1 MKSTDS
7 EQEGVG
13 MELEQY
19 RNRLEQMVEEKSK
32 DLIAIQENLEA
43 TNRRQ
48 ALFIKVL
55 QILQL
60 EPDIPTAMNMAL
72 AEIGR
77 YTGVDRLA
85 TWENH
90 LDGITYGCTN
100 EWCNDG
106 IEPAIDY
113 LRSMTIEAGKPWFD
127 MLEENH
133 IICTSDIYSLDPFIT
148 QMLEIQGVK
157 AIAVFPLSQ
166 LGVHFGFLSFN
177 FCWNK
182 QWDEKDVELMSQ
194 ISQIVSTATKR
205 WQVETSLQLSQR
217 TMQKVLD
224 NINANIF
231 VCDYDTQKVL
241 FANKPF
247 REEAGQVSGNAEC
260 WKMLNAG
267 LNGLCAHCPKPQL
280 LDADRK
286 FTGVHFWEDYNPIT
300 ERWYTIQSMAIKWL
314 DGRWAIMEL
323 ATDITTRKQVEL
335 ELILAKEKA
344 EESDRLKSAF
354 LANMSHEIRTPL
366 NAIVGFSEII
376 ALTEDEVEK
385 AEYLNIIQK
394 NSNLLL
400 QLINDILDLSRIES
414 GKSEMNFQ
422 LVEMTGL
429 IDEVE
434 KVHRLKMKTG
444 IRLNVIRPDEEIWIM
459 VDRNRITQVLFN
471 FLSNAIKNTHEG
483 AITLGLEVCGEW
495 LKVYVTDTGCGIA
508 KEKLP
513 LIFNRFEKLNDFVQG
528 TGLGL
533 PICQSIVERLGGKIS
548 VESEVGVGSTFVMT
562 LPYRQFVLGADG
574 EPVEINAHVE
584 RRSDGRKK
592 ILIAED
598 TESNFMQINIL
609 LKKDYTI
616 SWVTNG
622 EEAVNS
628 FLHERPDLIL
638 MDIRMPVM
646 NGIQATEKIRTIDID
661 LPIVAVTA
669 NAFLIEQQQALAAGC
684 NDIIA
689 KPYTYERLKE
699 TIIKYI

>member
-1 MKSTDS
+1 MIHFVIMAQDKIKMHDSASHTTEKDENTELLKEKLLKVNSVLAAHQIALWEININTLECTFTQEYFESLGLDKVGIRYQNLEEFCSFVHPDDKHLVSLDGFQKKLDGFEESKVLRVRCVGAHGEIVWLEDHLLSVEKDRSGNPESLLCYTVNVTGQCERETRISRMEERNRKIIQALPEFIFIFDENFFLIDVLMSSDTILLHPVEQLRGADGRTIYSPEVSDLFLRNIRQCLEDGELKEIEYPLDVDDCERHYFQARIAPFEDNKVMALIHDIGDRVQRSNELIEAKQRAEEADRMKS
-7 EQEGVG
+7 V
-13 MELEQY
+13 
-19 RNRLEQMVEEKSK
+19 
-32 DLIAIQENLEA
+32 
-43 TNRRQ
+43 
-48 ALFIKVL
+48 
-55 QILQL
+55 
-60 EPDIPTAMNMAL
+60 
-72 AEIGR
+72 
-77 YTGVDRLA
+77 
-85 TWENH
+85 
-90 LDGITYGCTN
+90 
-100 EWCNDG
+100 
-106 IEPAIDY
+106 
-113 LRSMTIEAGKPWFD
+113 
-127 MLEENH
+127 
-133 IICTSDIYSLDPFIT
+133 
-148 QMLEIQGVK
+148 
-157 AIAVFPLSQ
+157 
-166 LGVHFGFLSFN
+166 
-177 FCWNK
+177 
-182 QWDEKDVELMSQ
+182 
-194 ISQIVSTATKR
+194 
-205 WQVETSLQLSQR
+205 
-217 TMQKVLD
+217 
-224 NINANIF
+224 
-231 VCDYDTQKVL
+231 
-241 FANKPF
+241 
-247 REEAGQVSGNAEC
+247 
-260 WKMLNAG
+260 
-267 LNGLCAHCPKPQL
+267 
-280 LDADRK
+280 
-286 FTGVHFWEDYNPIT
+286 
-300 ERWYTIQSMAIKWL
+300 
-314 DGRWAIMEL
+314 
-323 ATDITTRKQVEL
+323 
-335 ELILAKEKA
+335 
-344 EESDRLKSAF
+344 F

-434 KVHRLKMKTG
+434 KVHRLKMKTA

-628 FLHERPDLIL
+628 FLRERPDLIL

-646 NGIQATEKIRTIDID
+646 NGIQATEKIRTVDID

>member
-1 MKSTDS
+1 MIHFVIMAQDKIKMHDSASHTTEKDENTELLKEKLLKVNSVLAAHQIALWEININTLECTFTQEYFESLGLDKVGIRYQNLEEFCSFVNPDDKHLVSLEGFQKKLDGFDESNVLRVRCVGAHGEIVWLEDHLLSVEKDKSGNLERLLCYTVNVTGQCEREAHISRVEERNRKIIQALPEFIFILDQDFFITDVLMSSDTILLHPVEQLRGADGRTIYSPEVSDLFLRNIRQCLEDGELKEIEYPLDVDDCERHYFQARIAPFEDNKVMALIHDIGDRVQRSNELIEAKQRAEEADRMKS
-7 EQEGVG
+7 V
-13 MELEQY
+13 
-19 RNRLEQMVEEKSK
+19 
-32 DLIAIQENLEA
+32 
-43 TNRRQ
+43 
-48 ALFIKVL
+48 
-55 QILQL
+55 
-60 EPDIPTAMNMAL
+60 
-72 AEIGR
+72 
-77 YTGVDRLA
+77 
-85 TWENH
+85 
-90 LDGITYGCTN
+90 
-100 EWCNDG
+100 
-106 IEPAIDY
+106 
-113 LRSMTIEAGKPWFD
+113 
-127 MLEENH
+127 
-133 IICTSDIYSLDPFIT
+133 
-148 QMLEIQGVK
+148 
-157 AIAVFPLSQ
+157 
-166 LGVHFGFLSFN
+166 
-177 FCWNK
+177 
-182 QWDEKDVELMSQ
+182 
-194 ISQIVSTATKR
+194 
-205 WQVETSLQLSQR
+205 
-217 TMQKVLD
+217 
-224 NINANIF
+224 
-231 VCDYDTQKVL
+231 
-241 FANKPF
+241 
-247 REEAGQVSGNAEC
+247 
-260 WKMLNAG
+260 
-267 LNGLCAHCPKPQL
+267 
-280 LDADRK
+280 
-286 FTGVHFWEDYNPIT
+286 
-300 ERWYTIQSMAIKWL
+300 
-314 DGRWAIMEL
+314 
-323 ATDITTRKQVEL
+323 
-335 ELILAKEKA
+335 
-344 EESDRLKSAF
+344 F

-434 KVHRLKMKTG
+434 KVHRLKMKTA

-628 FLHERPDLIL
+628 FLRERPDLIL

-646 NGIQATEKIRTIDID
+646 NGIQATEKIRTVDID